1 MFNHSLLSDISLEQQ
16 EILCGGTNS
25 SNNEDDDFDKFKDKD
40 KLKNKN
46 ITNFMILQKDIR
58 GPVNIKVSL

>member
-16 EILCGGTNS
+16 ELLCGGINS

-40 KLKNKN
+40 KLKNKI